1 MKKPKTDF
9 KIPRTLPKFQTFL
22 HISPAKNRESI
33 LEHGLT
39 VANPPS
45 GYGEKPEL
53 EALYFYH
60 EDNIDVIYDMVN
72 TFDDFD
78 VWEVKGLYKEYML
91 PDEDS
96 GTDTWQASL
105 QKFGTFAY
113 SQDVPVKNV
122 KFMCNIN
129 RDVKRKIKA

>member
-1 MKKPKTDF
+1 MKKPKTNF
-9 KIPRTLPKFQTFL
+9 GIPRTLPKFQTFL

-33 LEHGLT
+33 LKHGLSLT
-39 VANPPS
+39 MPYS
-45 GYGEKPEL
+45 GYGEPPML

-60 EDNIDVIYDMVN
+60 EDNINVIYDMIN

-78 VWEVKGLYKEYML
+78 IWEVKGLYKEYML

-113 SQDVPVKNV
+113 KQSVPVKNV

-129 RDVKRKIKA
+129 RDIKRKIKA